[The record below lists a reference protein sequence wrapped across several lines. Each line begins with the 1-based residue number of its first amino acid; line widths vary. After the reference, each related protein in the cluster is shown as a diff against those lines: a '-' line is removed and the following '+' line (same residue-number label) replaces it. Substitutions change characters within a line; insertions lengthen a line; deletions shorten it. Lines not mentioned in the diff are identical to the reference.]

1 MPEENYKTFVAHIL
15 RYTSDL
21 VRDEWLNIGILL
33 FDPETGERSIRLIEE
48 EREFARLRRMQPSAD
63 EDLIRRMRDH
73 LEDHFETLSQQ
84 FRGGSSTAPQDF
96 RKLIEKW
103 DGTLSTGL
111 QLSPQ
116 KGVHAVDLEQEA
128 SRLYSEHVELERGGS
143 RVGAPGSRATMRNYC
158 SQVWHQARLW
168 ERIEKSTRVAEFTF
182 PGLNLPRLPMCRW
195 TTPICGT
202 ASCAIPC
209 ATRASNPF
217 QWKALPCGSPSSS
230 RCCSKTVLSSKSS
243 KSKVVSETFRSK
255 CGPSRV
261 PAQHS
266 GNPRFGLS
274 TKGKSPA
281 DLAGLVSFLTHDLKS
296 TTQNRLP

>member
-73 LEDHFETLSQQ
+73 LEDHFETLLQQ
-84 FRGGSSTAPQDF
+84 FREGSSTAPQDF

-143 RVGAPGSRATMRNYC
+143 RVGAPGSRATMRSYC

-182 PGLNLPRLPMCRW
+182 PGDPMRIDYCYRRNGTRGFVQTLSVSRSPMACKEYAYTAQYIAPRAAFKSEFAAITDVPLDNDNLRHRFVRDTLRDAGIEPIPMEGFAVW
-195 TTPICGT
+195 V
-202 ASCAIPC
+202 A
-209 ATRASNPF
+209 
-217 QWKALPCGSPSSS
+217 K
-230 RCCSKTVLSSKSS
+230 
-243 KSKVVSETFRSK
+243 
-255 CGPSRV
+255 
-261 PAQHS
+261 
-266 GNPRFGLS
+266 
-274 TKGKSPA
+274 
-281 DLAGLVSFLTHDLKS
+281 LKPML
-296 TTQNRLP
+296 Q

>member
-1 MPEENYKTFVAHIL
+1 MPYENYKTFVAHIL

-33 FDPETGERSIRLIEE
+33 FDPESGERSIRLIEE

-73 LEDHFETLSQQ
+73 LEDHFETLLRQ
-84 FRGGSSTAPQDF
+84 FREGSSTAPQDF

-116 KGVHAVDLEQEA
+116 KGVHAADLEQEA

-168 ERIEKSTRVAEFTF
+168 ERIEKSTKVAEYTF
-182 PGLNLPRLPMCRW
+182 PGDPMRIDYSYRRNGTRGFVQTISVSRSPMACKEYAHTAQYIAPRAAFKSEFAAITDVPLDNGNLRHRFVRDTLRDAGIEPIPMEAFAVW
-195 TTPICGT
+195 V
-202 ASCAIPC
+202 A
-209 ATRASNPF
+209 
-217 QWKALPCGSPSSS
+217 K
-230 RCCSKTVLSSKSS
+230 
-243 KSKVVSETFRSK
+243 
-255 CGPSRV
+255 
-261 PAQHS
+261 
-266 GNPRFGLS
+266 
-274 TKGKSPA
+274 
-281 DLAGLVSFLTHDLKS
+281 LKPML
-296 TTQNRLP
+296 Q